1 MVIAPRHERN
11 EEIAAKVTVE
21 RAIGAVLGIS
31 R

>member
-1 MVIAPRHERN
+1 MAPRHERN

-21 RAIGAVLGIS
+21 IAIGAVLGIS